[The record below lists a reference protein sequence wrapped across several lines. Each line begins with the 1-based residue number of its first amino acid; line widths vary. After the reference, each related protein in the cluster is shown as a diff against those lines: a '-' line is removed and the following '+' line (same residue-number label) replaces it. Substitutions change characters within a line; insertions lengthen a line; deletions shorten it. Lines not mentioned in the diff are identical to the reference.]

1 MIWFWF
7 LLFILV
13 LGTLAFLFRYP
24 LQRIAMFWSRSR
36 RSSLRQSTAS
46 QPSARR
52 HYEVSLQE
60 LRDFASSLLL
70 GTSMK
75 ATLAQA
81 LQKTAEQFKKR
92 GVFGVR
98 LNRYVEARVAESP
111 EAVLSG
117 LIQDFKSEYLEDT
130 LRRIEIS
137 RRTGGA
143 LVDALAV
150 TVETIE
156 EDISSGVSRR
166 IREAAN
172 QLTIPMIMGVFFSVV
187 VLGVLPLIWTLI
199 INLGSQ
205 PQP

>member
-1 MIWFWF
+1 MIW
-7 LLFILV
+7 LLLVALV
-13 LGTLAFLFRYP
+13 LGILAYLFRYP

-36 RSSLRQSTAS
+36 RLRAAQTLVS
-46 QPSARR
+46 QPAARR
-52 HYEVSLQE
+52 HYEVSLHD

-70 GTSMK
+70 GTSMR

-81 LQKTAEQFKKR
+81 LQKTAEQFRKR
-92 GVFGVR
+92 GIFGAR

-117 LIQDFKSEYLEDT
+117 LIQDFRSEYLEDT

-137 RRTGGA
+137 RRTGGS
-143 LVDALAV
+143 LVDALTV

-156 EDISSGVSRR
+156 EDISSGISRR

-172 QLTIPMIMGVFFSVV
+172 QLTVPMIMGVFFSIV
-187 VLGVLPLIWTLI
+187 VLGVLPLIWTLLES
-199 INLGSQ
+199 LGGQ
-205 PQP
+205 GQ

>member
-1 MIWFWF
+1 MIWF

>member
-1 MIWFWF
+1 MIWF

-13 LGTLAFLFRYP
+13 LGGLAFLFRHP
-24 LQRIAMFWSRSR
+24 LQRIAMFRSR
-36 RSSLRQSTAS
+36 TRRLSKMRAIAS
-46 QPSARR
+46 RPAARR
-52 HYEVSLQE
+52 TYQVSLQE

-70 GTSMK
+70 GTSMR

-81 LQKTAEQFKKR
+81 LQKTAEQFRNR
-92 GVFGVR
+92 GVFGAR

-117 LIQDFKSEYLEDT
+117 LIEDFKSEYLEDT

-137 RRTGGA
+137 RRTGST
-143 LVDALAV
+143 LVDALEV
-150 TVETIE
+150 TMETIE
-156 EDISSGVSRR
+156 EDISSGISRR

-187 VLGVLPLIWTLI
+187 VLGVLPIIWTLV
-199 INLGSQ
+199 INLGGQ